1 VLAHRRSKVVR
12 EAWPILIFVSLVA
25 FLLYRYVGPL
35 WGAPFVLL
43 DIVLYFLYRDPW
55 RDVPSEPLGAVAPV
69 DGEVIAVETDT
80 ADILAGD
87 WIRIAIRVS
96 RMGAYTVR
104 SPIEGVIRGV
114 GEHTAA
120 NTANRPR
127 GMWLRSE
134 EQHDVM
140 LMFPGR
146 YAGLGPKSFARY
158 GERVGQGERF
168 AYLRLAPRAEVILPG
183 AAHLRIAKGDRVL
196 AGQTIIADLPE
207 PEEAEVG

>member
-12 EAWPILIFVSLVA
+12 EAWPVLIFVGLLA
-25 FLLYRYVGPL
+25 YLLYRYVGPL
-35 WGAPFVLL
+35 WAVPFVLL

-55 RDVPSEPLGAVAPV
+55 RDVPSEPLGAVSPV
-69 DGEVIAVETDT
+69 DGEVIAVEKDNNKF
-80 ADILAGD
+80 LAGN
-87 WIRIAIRVS
+87 WITITIRVS

-104 SPIEGVIRGV
+104 SPIEGSIRGV
-114 GEHTAA
+114 GEHASA
-120 NTANRPR
+120 NKQKRPR

-134 EQHDVM
+134 EEHDVM

-146 YAGLGPKSFARY
+146 YPGLAPKSFVRY

-183 AAHLRIAKGDRVL
+183 TASLRIGKGDRVL
-196 AGQTIIADLPE
+196 AGETIIADLPDV
-207 PEEAEVG
+207 EEAPTT

>member
-1 VLAHRRSKVVR
+1 MLILVGVV
-12 EAWPILIFVSLVA
+12 AY
-25 FLLYRYVGPL
+25 LLYRYVGPL
-35 WGAPFVLL
+35 WAVPFAVL

-69 DGEVIAVETDT
+69 DGEVIAVEKD
-80 ADILAGD
+80 ADGILAGD
-87 WIRIAIRVS
+87 WHRLTIRVS

-104 SPIEGVIRGV
+104 SPIEGRVCDV
-114 GEHTAA
+114 AEHPDA
-120 NTANRPR
+120 NAEHRPR

-134 EQHDVM
+134 EHHDVM

-146 YAGLGPKSFARY
+146 YPGLGPKSFVRY

-168 AYLRLAPRAEVILPG
+168 AYLRLAPRAEVIVPG

-196 AGQTIIADLPE
+196 AGETIIADLPDSQ
-207 PEEAEVG
+207 EAEST

>member
-1 VLAHRRSKVVR
+1 VVR
-12 EAWPILIFVSLVA
+12 EAWPVLIFVGVVA
-25 FLLYRYVGPL
+25 YLLYHYVGPL
-35 WGAPFVLL
+35 WAVPFAAL

-69 DGEVIAVETDT
+69 DGEVIAVEKD
-80 ADILAGD
+80 ADGILVGD
-87 WIRIAIRVS
+87 WHRVAIRVS

-104 SPIEGVIRGV
+104 APIEGRVCDV
-114 GEHTAA
+114 AEHAAA
-120 NTANRPR
+120 NAERRPR

-134 EQHDVM
+134 EHHDVV

-146 YAGLGPKSFARY
+146 YPGLGPKSFVRY

-183 AAHLRIAKGDRVL
+183 ASHLRIAKGDRVV
-196 AGQTIIADLPE
+196 AGETIIADLPDSQ
-207 PEEAEVG
+207 EAESA